1 MPYGPQK
8 LILINAGRYDFAEV
22 ELSGSLQI
30 VGPNNTGKTT
40 LINTL
45 QFLYLDDRRHMDF
58 GAYTPEQTRDY
69 YFANQYSYILFQCLG
84 SRGQFVFAWRG
95 QSKAAG
101 IEPERFYYEG
111 LFQAE
116 DFLDPKG
123 QVREPKVVTARLASR
138 HFALLKTT
146 HEHRELLLL
155 ATKGESRG
163 VGLVALR
170 DNERYPQFRETLK
183 NLLSLSTITQD
194 QMRERLLMLAS
205 LSTEKYALD
214 VRELFG
220 EDYDKIRERK
230 RKLNRF
236 KEHQSKVEVFVDLCG
251 RRNRLRGELV
261 YRWDDLRPKRE
272 AFEQQHEA
280 KIKRLEAQAT
290 TAEQQLRLL
299 SEEIDGCRKEKESLA
314 GTKGSLTT
322 RIELVANQEKEFG
335 DVVPELTRA
344 AHKNITNRIQKL
356 KTDLSAA
363 ETQPRAKAETKVKL
377 YQDIVTRKR
386 RTIAHFERAL
396 ITVLRRSMN
405 DDDLS
410 LLARLFNF
418 DLLETPTGDDGIR
431 LKQPNDF
438 VTTLRILRERID
450 GNVYRDGTAEVPLPP
465 SHHSLAEL
473 ENPDAVRQGLEEEEE
488 TLRRCEAIL
497 KAIDDKEKLQ
507 TELQT
512 QQGEADCLAR
522 RLFGWEEL
530 QKAKAGWPQLQ
541 KELRQIDLSLQ
552 ATATKIGKLEADL
565 ATTRD
570 NKTKAENLKRE
581 EENQFN
587 AVMGRFNAC
596 IAPEW
601 IKQVTSD
608 EAIPDDFDASVALF
622 LNQQKQ
628 LGTLDVKAREALH
641 AVEKELGSDYSGADE
656 DDTARLLSEELEA
669 LADKENALGR
679 DWDHLLHELRA
690 TFDQVL
696 RSLGDV
702 ESAAAQLNRRLA
714 AVPVSNLAA
723 LRMDVVEQSDI
734 ASSLRRLANL
744 EQPGLFED
752 SSGLEMAIESFR
764 KKFDATPLLRYTDL
778 FTLRFTVTGDD
789 GKPHHYHNLDQVESH
804 GTTMTIK
811 VLFNLLVLRSLLRE
825 DASKSPMSEVPFF
838 LDEIHSLDIANRRAI
853 ISTARQLGFIA
864 ITAAPESVSEVN
876 ALYYLRPQRG
886 RVVLRNRHRIGIRPR
901 PSP

>member
-45 QFLYLDDRRHMDF
+45 QYLYLDDRRYMDF
-58 GAYTPEQTRDY
+58 GAYSPEQTRDY

-84 SRGQFVFAWRG
+84 ARGQFVFGWRG

-111 LFQAE
+111 PFQTE
-116 DFLDPKG
+116 DFLDPKE
-123 QVREPKVVTARLASR
+123 QVREPNAVSARLASR
-138 HFALLKTT
+138 QFALAKTA
-146 HEHRELLLL
+146 HDHREILLL

-163 VGLVALR
+163 AGLVSLR
-170 DNERYPQFRETLK
+170 ENDRYPQFRETLK

-205 LSTEKYALD
+205 LSTEKYALN

-230 RKLNRF
+230 WKLNRF
-236 KEHQSKVEVFVDLCG
+236 KEHQSKVEIFVDLCN
-251 RRNRLRGELV
+251 RRNRLRAELV
-261 YRWDDLRPKRE
+261 YRWQDLRPKRE
-272 AFEQQHEA
+272 AFTRQHES
-280 KIKRLEAQAT
+280 KLRELEIDAA
-290 TAEQQLRLL
+290 TAEQQIGQL
-299 SEEIDGCRKEKESLA
+299 SDEVDQCRKDMESLA
-314 GTKGSLTT
+314 VTKGGLLT
-322 RIELVANQEKEFG
+322 RIGQIADQGREFA
-335 DVVPELTRA
+335 DVEPDLARIA
-344 AHKNITNRIQKL
+344 LKNVNNDIQRL
-356 KTDLSAA
+356 KTELSAA
-363 ETQPRAKAETKVKL
+363 ETQPRAKVETKLRL
-377 YQDIVTRKR
+377 YQEIVSRKQ
-386 RTIAHFERAL
+386 RTITHFERAL

-418 DLLETPTGDDGIR
+418 DLLETPIGEDGIR
-431 LKQPNDF
+431 LKRPNDF
-438 VTTLRILRERID
+438 TTTLGVLRARID
-450 GNVYRDGTAEVPLPP
+450 GDVYRDGTVEVPLPI

-473 ENPDAVRQGLEEEEE
+473 ENPDAVRQSLEEEEE
-488 TLRRCEAIL
+488 TLRRCEGVL
-497 KAIDDKEKLQ
+497 KAIDEKEKLQ
-507 TELQT
+507 VELQT
-512 QQGEADCLAR
+512 KEGEGDSLVR
-522 RLFGWEEL
+522 RLIGWEGL
-530 QKAKAGWPQLQ
+530 QKTKAELPQIR
-541 KELRQIDLSLQ
+541 KELRQVELDLE
-552 ATATKIGKLEADL
+552 TAAAQIAVLDKNL
-565 ATTRD
+565 AAARD
-570 NKTKAENLKRE
+570 NKNKADRLKVQ

-587 AVMGRFNAC
+587 AAMGRFNEC
-596 IAPEW
+596 VEPDW
-601 IKQVTSD
+601 VKSVTPD
-608 EAIPDDFDASVALF
+608 EAIPDDFDVSVALF
-622 LNQQKQ
+622 LRQQQ
-628 LGTLDVKAREALH
+628 QMATLDDKARDALH

-656 DDTARLLSEELEA
+656 NETARLLTEELEA

-696 RSLGDV
+696 RSLGDIQ
-702 ESAAAQLNRRLA
+702 SAAGQLNRRLA

-734 ASSLRRLANL
+734 VSSLRRLANL

-752 SSGLEMAIESFR
+752 SSSLETAIESFR
-764 KKFDATPLLRYTDL
+764 KKFDATPLLRYGDL

-838 LDEIHSLDIANRRAI
+838 LDEIHSLDVANRRAI

-876 ALYYLRPQRG
+876 ALYYVRPQRG
-886 RVVLRNRHRIGIRPR
+886 RVVLRKRHRIGIKPR
-901 PSP
+901 HSP